1 MNLTTFHNHVA
12 EHSDHGLV
20 FRFPSGETLPLH
32 FHITE
37 VGKVTKDFVDCG
49 GARRTSHTCRLQT
62 LVANDVDHR
71 LLTDKLSGI
80 LAKTIEVLSLDGD
93 LTVDVEIQRETIA
106 VYEIASCAV
115 ANNTLTFTLQPT
127 KTACLA
133 PEACKLDTTPNTL
146 QILPINGGSGICDDT
161 STDCC

>member
-1 MNLTTFHNHVA
+1 MNLTTFQNLVA
-12 EHSDHGLV
+12 EHADHGLV
-20 FRFPSGETLPLH
+20 FRFASDETLPLH

-49 GARRTSHTCRLQT
+49 GTRRTFATCRLQT

-71 LLTDKLSGI
+71 LKTDKLNGI
-80 LAKTIEVLSLDGD
+80 LAKTIEVLSLEED
-93 LTVDVEIQRETIA
+93 LAVDVEIQRDTIA
-106 VYEIASCAV
+106 VYEIASCEIAD
-115 ANNTLTFTLQPT
+115 NTLTFTLQPT

-133 PEACKLDTTPNTL
+133 PDVCKLDATPNTL

-161 STDCC
+161 STGCC